1 MADTTEL
8 KNHVSQK
15 RPLLAQSLMD
25 SSEPEPTSRVLVIY
39 TGGTIG
45 MKTNDN
51 GVYEPKEDFLVNKL
65 RTLPMF
71 HDKEYAESHFAE
83 DEEDFLVMPQGV
95 MYGELED
102 VNSHQKGRRVMY
114 RIMEYKPL
122 LDSSNMMMTDWGK
135 IASDLYD
142 HYDHYDGFVVL
153 HGTDTMAY
161 TASALSFMCEN
172 LGKTIILTGSQIPI
186 FEVRSDGR
194 DNFLSSLI
202 MAGLYNI
209 PEVLVCF
216 DNKILR
222 GNRTIKNDAGS
233 FAAFISPNLP
243 PIATLEIRIS
253 VDWSAVFR
261 APGTEKF
268 RVHTNMCQNVGLLR
282 MFPGITTQTVRGFLQ
297 PPMQGVVLQ
306 TYGAGNAPDNRPDL
320 LNVLKEAS
328 NIGVIIINI
337 TQCTRGCVM
346 TSYATGKALEDS
358 GVICGGDMTPEA
370 ALTKLSYVLSKETW
384 TLEKKRKF
392 VKRNL
397 RGEMTVV
404 AKENITILDFELIE
418 TVARALSVS
427 STEEVKKL
435 RDALYPSLMCAAAQT
450 GDNQALEKLRSL
462 GGNFSS
468 HNQDGRTALHVACRE
483 GHVSTVQYL
492 LHQGASVHVKD
503 CNGITP
509 LLDAIKGK
517 HMSIIRLL
525 MKTGAILTLKP
536 FVLAMELC
544 CAAAMEDIETLQ
556 AFRSA
561 GADLNEMDYDKR
573 TALHVAVDTECK
585 RSVHFLL
592 DNGASWTLQDIF
604 GNTALD
610 CAKKRNSREIIEMIE
625 KKEQEA
631 SLNTENGT

>member
-1 MADTTEL
+1 MADTDGVN
-8 KNHVSQK
+8 KKHVSQK
-15 RPLLAQSLMD
+15 HPLLAKSLID

-45 MKTNDN
+45 MKTNDS

-71 HDKEYAESHFAE
+71 HDNAYADENLGE
-83 DEEDFLVMPQGV
+83 DEGDFLIMP
-95 MYGELED
+95 
-102 VNSHQKGRRVMY
+102 HQRGRRVMY
-114 RIMEYKPL
+114 RILEYKPL

-135 IASDLYD
+135 IASDIHE
-142 HYDHYDGFVVL
+142 HYDCYDGFVVL

-172 LGKTIILTGSQIPI
+172 LGKPIILTGSQIPI

-202 MAGLYNI
+202 FAGLYTI

-243 PIATLEIRIS
+243 PIATLEIHIQ

-261 APGTEKF
+261 STGTEKF

-282 MFPGITTQTVRGFLQ
+282 MFPGITTQTVRAFLQ

-320 LNVLKEAS
+320 LSVLKEAS
-328 NIGVIIINI
+328 NIGVIILNI
-337 TQCTRGCVM
+337 TQCTKGCVM
-346 TSYATGKALEDS
+346 TSYATGKALEDA

-384 TLEKKRKF
+384 TLDKKRKF

-397 RGEMTVV
+397 RGELTVV

-418 TVARALSVS
+418 SVARALSVS

-450 GDNQALEKLRSL
+450 GDNQALEKLREL
-462 GGNFSS
+462 GGNLSS
-468 HNQDGRTALHVACRE
+468 HNQDGRTALHVASRE

-492 LHQGASVHVKD
+492 LHQGASVHLKD
-503 CNGITP
+503 SNGFTP
-509 LLDAIKGK
+509 LHDAIMRK
-517 HMSIIRLL
+517 HISIIRLL
-525 MKTGAILTLKP
+525 VKTGAILTLKP
-536 FVLAMELC
+536 IALAMELC
-544 CAAAMEDIETLQ
+544 CAAASEDIETLQ
-556 AFRSA
+556 AYRTA
-561 GADLNEMDYDKR
+561 GANLNECDYDKR
-573 TALHVAVDTECK
+573 TPLHVAVDTGCE

-592 DNGASWTLQDIF
+592 DNGASWSLEDIF
-604 GNTALD
+604 GNTAID
-610 CAKKRNSREIIEMIE
+610 CAKKRNFTEIIELIE
-625 KKEQEA
+625 AKQREL
-631 SLNTENGT
+631 SVNENGTQ

>member
-1 MADTTEL
+1 MADTTEI

-15 RPLLAQSLMD
+15 RPVLAKSLMD
-25 SSEPEPTSRVLVIY
+25 SSEPEPSSRVLVIY

-71 HDKEYAESHFAE
+71 HDREYANTHFAG
-83 DEEDFLVMPQGV
+83 DEEDFLVMPPREFMGV
-95 MYGELED
+95 RS
-102 VNSHQKGRRVMY
+102 SHQKGRRVMY
-114 RIMEYKPL
+114 KIMEYKPL
-122 LDSSNMMMTDWGK
+122 LDSSNMMMTDWGH
-135 IASDLYD
+135 IATDLFE
-142 HYDHYDGFVVL
+142 HYDQFDGFVVL

-222 GNRTIKNDAGS
+222 GSRTIKNDAGS
-233 FAAFISPNLP
+233 FSAFISPNLP
-243 PIATLEIRIS
+243 PIATLEIRIH

-261 APGTEKF
+261 ATGTEKF

-282 MFPGITTQTVRGFLQ
+282 MFPGITTQTVRAFLQ

-328 NIGVIIINI
+328 NIGVVIINI
-337 TQCTRGCVM
+337 TQCTKGCVM
-346 TSYATGKALEDS
+346 TSYATGKALEDA

-384 TLEKKRKF
+384 TLDKKRKF
-392 VKRNL
+392 MKRNL

-418 TVARALSVS
+418 SVARALSVS
-427 STEEVKKL
+427 STEEIKKL

-450 GDNQALEKLRSL
+450 GDNQALEKLRTL
-462 GGNFSS
+462 GGNLSS
-468 HNQDGRTALHVACRE
+468 HNHDGRTALHVACRE
-483 GHVSTVQYL
+483 GHVTTVQYL
-492 LHQGASVHVKD
+492 LHQGASVHLKD
-503 CNGITP
+503 SNGITP
-509 LLDAIKGK
+509 LQDAVIGK
-517 HMSIIRLL
+517 HHSIIRLL
-525 MKTGAILTLKP
+525 VKTGALLTIKP
-536 FVLAMELC
+536 IVLAMELC
-544 CAAAMEDIETLQ
+544 CAAATEEIETLQ
-556 AFRSA
+556 AYRAA
-561 GADLNEMDYDKR
+561 GANMNECDYDKR
-573 TALHVAVDTECK
+573 TPLHVAVDTGSK

-592 DNGASWTLQDIF
+592 DSGVSWMFEDMF

-610 CAKKRNSREIIEMIE
+610 CARKRNATEIIEMIE
-625 KKEQEA
+625 QKERQLA
-631 SLNTENGT
+631 ANGENGT